1 MVRGKGVV
9 RMVGE
14 REVECESAGE
24 GAWSQAEAEVGEVGE
39 GWGRGGGHKKQD
51 EKSSRGRR
59 EETHLLLLRL
69 VPIHR
74 VRAITALHPAV
85 VIAVQLVVHMTLL
98 VAVPIRVRMGVLH
111 VHGRRLSLHGRGH
124 GRRPIRVLCA
134 PVICRSRQLEL
145 EPGPVV
151 RRQRGVDLLC
161 LLSPPYRYV
170 DVHWGVISLR
180 REQGLLR
187 LDGAAP
193 RQVVVREEF
202 LAVLLLLLLL
212 LRVVVPMAK
221 VKRIVKRR
229 ADRIG
234 GELAAACAK
243 VGVCRRHRRRG
254 LRRHGLQAEE
264 EE

>member
-1 MVRGKGVV
+1 MRVPIGMVRGKGVV
-9 RMVGE
+9 RMVG
-14 REVECESAGE
+14 GE
-24 GAWSQAEAEVGEVGE
+24 GGRMRERRRGRVVPGG
-39 GWGRGGGHKKQD
+39 GGGGRGG
-51 EKSSRGRR
+51 RGCGVV
-59 EETHLLLLRL
+59 LLLLRL

-74 VRAITALHPAV
+74 IRAITALHPAV

-98 VAVPIRVRMGVLH
+98 VAVTIRVRMGVLH

-134 PVICRSRQLEL
+134 PVVRRSGDQLEL

-161 LLSPPYRYV
+161 LRYV
-170 DVHWGVISLR
+170 DAHWGVISLR

-187 LDGAAP
+187 LDRAAP

-212 LRVVVPMAK
+212 LRVVVPMVK